1 MGSSPSWGVIF
12 EKSMVRPS
20 SRAGVPVLKRRM
32 SKPRSIR
39 FWVSALAAISP
50 WGPPFQ
56 LHSPMMMRL
65 FRYTPQ
71 QAITARQATRPPVVV
86 SMPVTCP
93 FSTTMRRTS
102 AWRRV
107 RFSQSSTAW
116 RMRSW

>member
-1 MGSSPSWGVIF
+1 MGSSPSWGVIL
-12 EKSMVRPS
+12 EKSMVLPS

-32 SKPRSIR
+32 EKPRSMR
-39 FWVSALAAISP
+39 FWVRALAAIRP

-71 QAITARQATRPPVVV
+71 QATTARQATRPPVVV
-86 SMPVTCP
+86 STPVTRP

-102 AWRRV
+102 AWRST
-107 RFSQSSTAW
+107 RFSQSSTAFLI
-116 RMRSW
+116 RSW